1 MMKLQLTLKPLSNI
15 DEKLFELFCIKNEL
29 AKYFAK
35 CHNVFKYFVLHI
47 VIPQNDTFLNYRA
60 N

>member
-1 MMKLQLTLKPLSNI
+1 M